1 MQYHEVELSILLTDN
16 EEIRL
21 LNLKYLHKDKP
32 TNVISFSQGEELKN
46 KNGKK
51 TILGDVVISVERA
64 IEEARKAGMEPLR
77 YIIFLLIHGILHLVG
92 FDHGGSSNRRKSR
105 KMMYMQK
112 MLMKRIEDLLN
123 IQPC

>member
-1 MQYHEVELSILLTDN
+1 MSVLLTDN

-21 LNLKYLHKDKP
+21 LNFKYLHKDKP

-46 KNGKK
+46 KNGRKP
-51 TILGDVVISVERA
+51 ILGDVVISVERA
-64 IEEARKAGMEPLR
+64 IKEARMAGIEPLR
-77 YIIFLLIHGILHLVG
+77 YIIFLLIHGILHLAG

-105 KMMYMQK
+105 KMMHMQK
-112 MLMKRIEDLLN
+112 TLMKRIEDLLN